1 MTGGTSTIVDHERG
15 GVGWRE
21 AGTDQPGLPLL
32 LLHGLTGSRLSWEPQ
47 LQTLGGV
54 RRVAAWDLPGYGAS
68 APVDPSLGFRGL
80 ADAVARWCDVLG
92 VEQVHLAGLSFGGM
106 IAQYTAVHHPDRV
119 ASLAL
124 LATSPKF
131 GLDGT
136 EPAAWRRARL
146 APLDEGQQPID
157 FAPRVMR
164 AIAGPHISDG
174 ALQGQIDA
182 AARVPA
188 DGLRASIDVLI
199 THDSRPLLASIAAP
213 TIVVVGE
220 LDGET
225 PVAYAKAI
233 ADGIPG
239 AVLHV
244 IAGAGHLLNVE
255 APDAV
260 NGLLRVHTELHEVRP

>member
-1 MTGGTSTIVDHERG
+1 MVGGTSTVVDHEG
-15 GVGWRE
+15 GGFSWRE
-21 AGTDQPGLPLL
+21 AGVDRASLPIL

-47 LQTLGGV
+47 LVALCAD
-54 RRVAAWDLPGYGAS
+54 RRVAAWDLPGYGQSTPA
-68 APVDPSLGFRGL
+68 DPSLGFRGL
-80 ADAVARWCDVLG
+80 ADAVVRWCDELG
-92 VEQVHLAGLSFGGM
+92 APRVHLAGLSFGGM
-106 IAQYTAVHHPDRV
+106 IAQYTAVYHPDRV

-136 EPAAWRRARL
+136 KPDEWRAARL

-164 AIAGPHISDG
+164 AIAGPHIMPD
-174 ALQGQIDA
+174 ALQGQIAA

-188 DGLRASIDVLI
+188 DGLRASIEVLI
-199 THDSRPLLASIAAP
+199 THDSRPLLPSITAP

-225 PVAYAKAI
+225 PVAYAQAL

-239 AVLHV
+239 AALHV
-244 IAGAGHLLNVE
+244 VAGAGHLLNVE

-260 NGLLRVHTELHEVRP
+260 TDLLRRHADDHEGRR